1 MDHRRRLFFITIML
15 GLLLTAL
22 PCLGGTPQP
31 TGGSTTPDVHP
42 THLPDITVG
51 PIAYQGPTLSDIG
64 MKLIAY
70 AGPDLPDITV
80 APIQFAHPTVALVK
94 KPSLQKAAT
103 PSVNPNAIALAPQR
117 IPGVAPGIKIL
128 SPMPGQTVAGSVLL
142 EVAVT
147 GWHGTPPVKLDW
159 WWSPPS
165 APGKWPATPQGMTVV
180 DRLDGKTHITLPR
193 SAFPKAGLWRLEAS
207 VQVSDHQRVVDDVSF
222 SLAGML
228 PPKSAS
234 GAQKLLP
241 KKIAPAPVPN
251 QMTTA
256 PRVPRL
262 PAPVRPQVEKQ

>member
-51 PIAYQGPTLSDIG
+51 PIAYQGPALSDIG

-70 AGPDLPDITV
+70 AGPDLPDITL

-180 DRLDGKTHITLPR
+180 DRLDGKTHISIPR

-222 SLAGML
+222 TLAGML
-228 PPKSAS
+228 PAKSTN
-234 GAQKLLP
+234 GAQQLIP
-241 KKIAPAPVPN
+241 KKMAPAPVPN